1 MQRTIVAL
9 RHEIEAFAKLLVTL
23 IALKC
28 RLSVPD
34 RLALQAHLCPD
45 LRDGSDQGWEET
57 VTASLAHLLK
67 TSLSRSG
74 HKDGASSS
82 SSSSSAQMSATTLD
96 MPKTI
101 DSLRKN
107 LLLVIDR
114 LERGGRIVTTSAATL
129 QATTATTTSTSTA
142 AATAAGATDARKDRK

>member
-1 MQRTIVAL
+1 MQRAIATL
-9 RHEIEAFAKLLVTL
+9 RREIEAFAKLLVTL
-23 IALKC
+23 IAMKC

-34 RLALQAHLCPD
+34 RLALHAHLCPD
-45 LRDGSDQGWEET
+45 IRDGSDQGWEET

-74 HKDGASSS
+74 HKEST
-82 SSSSSAQMSATTLD
+82 SSSSSAQMSATTLE

-129 QATTATTTSTSTA
+129 QATTTTA
-142 AATAAGATDARKDRK
+142 AAGAAGATATTTTEGRKDRK